1 LDVSNAV
8 VEGNKF
14 LDVNRNV
21 ALQIDDPKLI
31 RDTAPRNWRIP
42 AYREH
47 AASNGAK
54 DAFEFEYSQ
63 YLSRAAGR
71 LSEVLFK
78 G

>member
-1 LDVSNAV
+1 V
-8 VEGNKF
+8 VDGNKF

-31 RDTAPRNWRIP
+31 RDTAPRNWRASP
-42 AYREH
+42 NRENGSSN
-47 AASNGAK
+47 AASEAV
-54 DAFEFEYSQ
+54 DFEYSQ

-71 LSEVLFK
+71 LSEVFFK